1 MDIDNVRSEE
11 LYSYKQVRPSAAHSA
26 EMCVTMDSK
35 KLLTCHCIALCKAP
49 ISFPPQPPATR
60 HRNAGLL
67 GSVLP
72 RFRGLGKGI
81 S

>member
-1 MDIDNVRSEE
+1 MATIYSEIME
-11 LYSYKQVRPSAAHSA
+11 NFSPGYGIRQASAHAVL

-35 KLLTCHCIALCKAP
+35 KLLTRHCIALCKAP
-49 ISFPPQPPATR
+49 TSFPPPSSNTAPQW
-60 HRNAGLL
+60 LL
-67 GSVLP
+67 RSVLP